1 MAIPGYG
8 PQADLEGGSVQGGA
22 QQWKCLCR
30 PCLTPLPLSGRT
42 EVPGALHPARQ
53 VPAGLAGLL
62 QTELSPA
69 ERPPDSCGQFTWG
82 KASVPQGPPPTAF
95 SAGAPAQHHPP
106 GASYQGWGPATSK
119 KGLIP
124 ILRNLQVRSIG
135 LHLVARAGRGR
146 TRAPARA
153 LLALRCPSL
162 RQVLRAGG
170 LGGGNPK
177 NCR

>member
-1 MAIPGYG
+1 MEMPLWALPDATAPEWEDRG
-8 PQADLEGGSVQGGA
+8 PRGLAPSQTGSSRFGGIAADRTQP
-22 QQWKCLCR
+22 CR
-30 PCLTPLPLSGRT
+30 TAARLLWPAHLGKGLSP
-42 EVPGALHPARQ
+42 PGA
-53 VPAGLAGLL
+53 
-62 QTELSPA
+62 
-69 ERPPDSCGQFTWG
+69 
-82 KASVPQGPPPTAF
+82 PPTPANF

-119 KGLIP
+119 KGLVP
-124 ILRNLQVRSIG
+124 ILRNLRVRSVG

-153 LLALRCPSL
+153 PLALRSPSL

-170 LGGGNPK
+170 LGGGDPE